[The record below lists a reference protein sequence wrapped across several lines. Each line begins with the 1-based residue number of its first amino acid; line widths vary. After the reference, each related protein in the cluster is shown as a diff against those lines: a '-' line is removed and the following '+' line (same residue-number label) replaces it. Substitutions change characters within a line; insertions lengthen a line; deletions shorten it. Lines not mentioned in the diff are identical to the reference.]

1 MHYEYMWLYQIFY
14 EWLINFLVFDKRQV
28 MNLLSVSCVA
38 KQIGRQQYILNF
50 MLEKIKFKG
59 SIREHTHTCIPQ
71 TNTCIYYLTHT
82 YAHFQSHIHTCSQMH
97 MQAHAHAYKYTY
109 TPMEVSG
116 KLIEFVRGRRFIWVM
131 ILIVMNDL
139 FNEFGFYL
147 TGIILHISVC
157 IKSKYS
163 LICNHDFIPYLKVI

>member
-59 SIREHTHTCIPQ
+59 SIRVHTHTCTRRNTPDQHLHLLSHSHLCSLPIPH
-71 TNTCIYYLTHT
+71 THLLSELSDAHASTRTCIQIY
-82 YAHFQSHIHTCSQMH
+82 IHANGSKWQINWICERKKIYMSNDTNSN
-97 MQAHAHAYKYTY
+97 
-109 TPMEVSG
+109 EW
-116 KLIEFVRGRRFIWVM
+116 FI
-131 ILIVMNDL
+131 
-139 FNEFGFYL
+139 
-147 TGIILHISVC
+147 
-157 IKSKYS
+157 
-163 LICNHDFIPYLKVI
+163 